1 MIEIARTQDE
11 EVGDGTTSVIVL
23 AGEMLSVAE
32 EFFEQKLHPTVV
44 IAACLKAMSDVVG
57 ILEMGVA
64 KQINIKGWGAML
76 GIVKSYIGTKLLKQ
90 WEGLA
95 CQIAL
100 GAVSTVAIESEGGQ
114 HEVDNERYAKVEK
127 VKAAS

>member
-44 IAACLKAMSDVVG
+44 IAAYLRAMDDIIH
-57 ILEMGVA
+57 ILEEKIAVPIDITDRE
-64 KQINIKGWGAML
+64 QML
-76 GIVKSYIGTKLLKQ
+76 KIVKSCIGTKLVKQ

-100 GAVSTVAIESEGGQ
+100 DAVSTVAGAMFYLS
-114 HEVDNERYAKVEK
+114 
-127 VKAAS
+127 